1 MCDVSQTLC
10 ACSGMPRFNT
20 CGIYD
25 VIVFG
30 LMCFLPFLAV
40 NTITV
45 VCIFQLMHFFKYE
58 NTKHISADGR
68 P

>member
-10 ACSGMPRFNT
+10 ACLGMPRFNT

-25 VIVFG
+25 AIVFG

-40 NTITV
+40 NTNTV
-45 VCIFQLMHFFKYE
+45 VCIFKLMHFL
-58 NTKHISADGR
+58 
-68 P
+68 